1 MVLDR
6 RTSAF
11 FRGPQRSLP
20 FRKEL
25 SVIRRPLF
33 LLFSILLALRLP
45 LSAQTVR
52 VITVDA
58 AIFPASAQF
67 IHEAIQ
73 RSAERGDECIVIRLN
88 TPGGLLK
95 STRNIVTD
103 LLTSRVPVV
112 VYVSP
117 AGAQSA
123 SAGSFITLAANIA
136 AMAPG
141 TNIGAAH
148 PVNMQGGE
156 KDSIMNEKA
165 TNDAAAFIRTI
176 SEKRHRNVRWA
187 EEAVRKSI
195 AITETEALRDSVID
209 LIAPSVPELLRLIDG
224 RHVVV
229 EGGERTLR
237 TATAAVTEEE
247 MGWKFRLLDI
257 LNDPNIAYV
266 LFLLGLYGLLFELY
280 NPGSIFPG
288 VVGFIAIVIALY
300 SLNTL
305 PVNFAG
311 LALIVFGVVLFVLEL
326 KITSHGILTAG
337 GIISLLLGSV
347 MLINPESSL
356 EVIAISWGV
365 IIPAVLCTSLFFLFA
380 IGIGIRAQLRK
391 PVTGIEGIVGEL
403 GETVTP
409 LSPAGQVRVHGELW
423 NAVTAGEPLPAGR
436 SITVEA
442 VNGLTLTV
450 RMPQQESH

>member
-1 MVLDR
+1 M
-6 RTSAF
+6 T
-11 FRGPQRSLP
+11 P
-20 FRKEL
+20 
-25 SVIRRPLF
+25 RPLF
-33 LLFSILLALRLP
+33 LLFSLVLALPLP
-45 LSAQTVR
+45 VAAQTVR

-95 STRNIVTD
+95 STRTIVTD

-176 SEKRHRNVRWA
+176 SEKRHRNVHWA
-187 EEAVRKSI
+187 EDAVRKSI
-195 AITETEALRDSVID
+195 SITETEALRDSVID

-224 RHVVV
+224 RHVFV

-288 VVGFIAIVIALY
+288 VVGFIAIVVALY

-380 IGIGIRAQLRK
+380 IGVGIRAQLRK

-409 LSPAGQVRVHGELW
+409 LSPAGKVRVHGELW

-436 SITVEA
+436 KVTVEG

-450 RMPQQESH
+450 RLPEQESH

>member
-1 MVLDR
+1 VTR
-6 RTSAF
+6 HPA
-11 FRGPQRSLP
+11 
-20 FRKEL
+20 
-25 SVIRRPLF
+25 I
-33 LLFSILLALRLP
+33 LFSALALAFH
-45 LSAQTVR
+45 LSLTAQTVR

-58 AIFPASAQF
+58 TIFPASAQF
-67 IHEAIQ
+67 IHESLQ
-73 RSAERGDECIVIRLN
+73 RAADRGDECVIIRLN
-88 TPGGLLK
+88 TPGGLLA

-103 LLTSRVPVV
+103 LLTSRIPVV

-117 AGAQSA
+117 SGAQSA

-148 PVNMQGGE
+148 PVNLQGGE

-187 EEAVRKSI
+187 EDAVRKSI
-195 AITETEALRDSVID
+195 SITETEALRDSVID
-209 LIAPSVPELLRLIDG
+209 LIAPSIPELLRAIDG
-224 RHVVV
+224 RHVSV
-229 EGGERTLR
+229 EGGERILR
-237 TATAAVTEEE
+237 TAGATVTEEG

-266 LFLLGLYGLLFELY
+266 LFLLGLYGLLFEIY

-288 VVGFIAIVIALY
+288 IVGVIAIVLALY
-300 SLNTL
+300 SMNTL

-311 LALIVFGVVLFVLEL
+311 LALIVFGVVLFLLEI
-326 KITSHGILTAG
+326 KITSHGLLTVG
-337 GIISLLLGSV
+337 GIVSLLLGSV

-365 IIPAVLCTSLFFLFA
+365 IIPAVFCTALFFLLA
-380 IGIGIRAQLRK
+380 VGLGIRAQRRK
-391 PVTGIEGIVGEL
+391 PVTGVEGIVGEG

-423 NAVTAGEPLPAGR
+423 NAVTPGEPLPAGCP
-436 SITVEA
+436 ITV
-442 VNGLTLTV
+442 VSVSGLTLTV
-450 RMPQQESH
+450 RVPEKQSN

>member
-1 MVLDR
+1 
-6 RTSAF
+6 
-11 FRGPQRSLP
+11 
-20 FRKEL
+20 
-25 SVIRRPLF
+25 VIRRPVS
-33 LLFSILLALRLP
+33 LLLVGLLLAFRLTVA
-45 LSAQTVR
+45 AQTVR

-73 RSAERGDECIVIRLN
+73 RSADRGDECVVIRLN

-95 STRNIVTD
+95 STRMIVTD
-103 LLTSRVPVV
+103 ILTSRVPVV

-148 PVNMQGGE
+148 PVNLQGGE

-187 EEAVRKSI
+187 EDAVRKSI

-209 LIAPSVPELLRLIDG
+209 LIAPSIPELLRAIDG
-224 RHVVV
+224 RRVVV

-237 TATAAVTEEE
+237 TASAAVTEEE
-247 MGWKFRLLDI
+247 MGWKFRLLDV

-288 VVGFIAIVIALY
+288 VVGFIAIVLALY

-326 KITSHGILTAG
+326 KITSHGILTVG
-337 GIISLLLGSV
+337 GIVSLLLGSV
-347 MLINPESSL
+347 MLFNPESSL

-365 IIPAVLCTSLFFLFA
+365 IIPAVLCTSLFFLFI
-380 IGIGIRAQLRK
+380 IGIGIRAQSRK
-391 PVTGIEGIVGEL
+391 PVTGAEGIVGEQ
-403 GETVTP
+403 GEAVTS
-409 LSPAGQVRVHGELW
+409 LSPGGQVRVHGEVW
-423 NAVTAGEPLPAGR
+423 NAVTSGAPLPAGCK
-436 SITVEA
+436 ITVEA
-442 VNGLTLTV
+442 VRGLTLTV
-450 RMPQQESH
+450 RTSEQPSH

>member
-1 MVLDR
+1 MTHRPVFPLLVL
-6 RTSAF
+6 
-11 FRGPQRSLP
+11 
-20 FRKEL
+20 
-25 SVIRRPLF
+25 V
-33 LLFSILLALRLP
+33 LALRLAVT
-45 LSAQTVR
+45 AQTVR

-73 RSAERGDECIVIRLN
+73 RSVERGDECVVIRLN

-95 STRNIVTD
+95 STRTIVTD
-103 LLTSRVPVV
+103 LLTSRIPVV
-112 VYVSP
+112 VYVAPS
-117 AGAQSA
+117 GSQSA

-176 SEKRHRNVRWA
+176 SEKRHRNIRWA
-187 EEAVRKSI
+187 EDAVRRSI
-195 AITETEALRDSVID
+195 SITETEALRDSVID
-209 LIAPSVPELLRLIDG
+209 LIAPSIPELLRAIDG
-224 RHVVV
+224 RHILV

-247 MGWKFRLLDI
+247 MSWKFRLLDI

-288 VVGFIAIVIALY
+288 VVGFIAIVLALY

-311 LALIVFGVVLFVLEL
+311 LALIVFGVVLFVLEI
-326 KITSHGILTAG
+326 KIISHGLLTAG
-337 GIISLLLGSV
+337 GIVSLLLGSV

-365 IIPAVLCTSLFFLFA
+365 IIPAVLCTTLFFLFA
-380 IGIGIRAQLRK
+380 IGMGIRAQRRR
-391 PVTGIEGIVGEL
+391 PVTGVEGIVGEQ
-403 GETVTP
+403 GEAVTP
-409 LSPAGQVRVHGELW
+409 LSPGGQVRVHGELW
-423 NAVTAGEPLPAGR
+423 NAVTSGEPLPAG
-436 SITVEA
+436 SQITVEG
-442 VNGLTLTV
+442 VSGLTLTV
-450 RMPQQESH
+450 RLSEQQSH

>member
-1 MVLDR
+1 M
-6 RTSAF
+6 
-11 FRGPQRSLP
+11 
-20 FRKEL
+20 
-25 SVIRRPLF
+25 F
-33 LLFSILLALRLP
+33 LLVSSLLLLGPCIA
-45 LSAQTVR
+45 AQTVR

-73 RSAERGDECIVIRLN
+73 RSAERGDECVVIRLN

-95 STRNIVTD
+95 STRTIVTD

-117 AGAQSA
+117 SGAQSA

-187 EEAVRKSI
+187 EDAVRKSI

-209 LIAPSVPELLRLIDG
+209 LISPSVPELLRAIDG
-224 RHVVV
+224 RHVLV
-229 EGGERTLR
+229 EGIDRTLR
-237 TATAAVTEEE
+237 TANATVTEEE

-257 LNDPNIAYV
+257 LNDPNIAYL

-288 VVGFIAIVIALY
+288 VVGFIAIVLALY

-311 LALIVFGVVLFVLEL
+311 LALIVFGVVLFILEI
-326 KITSHGILTAG
+326 KIISHGLLTVG
-337 GIISLLLGSV
+337 GIVSLLLGSV

-380 IGIGIRAQLRK
+380 IGMGVRAQRRK
-391 PVTGIEGIVGEL
+391 PVTGAEGIVGER
-403 GETVTP
+403 GEAVTP
-409 LSPAGQVRVHGELW
+409 LSPAGQVRVHGETW
-423 NAVTAGEPLPAGR
+423 NAVTSGAPLPAGCE
-436 SITVEA
+436 ITVES
-442 VNGLTLTV
+442 VSGLTLTV
-450 RMPQQESH
+450 RMSGQSSQ

>member
-1 MVLDR
+1 M
-6 RTSAF
+6 
-11 FRGPQRSLP
+11 P
-20 FRKEL
+20 
-25 SVIRRPLF
+25 
-33 LLFSILLALRLP
+33 
-45 LSAQTVR
+45 AQTVR

-67 IHEAIQ
+67 IHEAIE
-73 RSAERGDECIVIRLN
+73 RSAARGDECIVIRLN

-95 STRNIVTD
+95 STRDIVTD
-103 LLTSRVPVV
+103 LLTSRVPVI
-112 VYVSP
+112 VYVAP
-117 AGAQSA
+117 PGAQSA

-148 PVNMQGGE
+148 PVNLQGGE

-165 TNDAAAFIRTI
+165 TNDAAAFIRSI
-176 SEKRHRNVRWA
+176 SEKRHRNMHWA
-187 EEAVRKSI
+187 EDAVRKSI

-209 LIAPSVPELLRLIDG
+209 LIAPSIPELLRAVDG
-224 RHVVV
+224 RRVTV
-229 EGGERTLR
+229 EGGERVLR
-237 TATAAVTEEE
+237 TASATVTEEE
-247 MGWKFRLLDI
+247 MGWKFRLLDV

-280 NPGSIFPG
+280 NPGAIFPG
-288 VVGFIAIVIALY
+288 IIGFIAIVLALY

-311 LALIVFGVVLFVLEL
+311 LALILFGVVLFILEL
-326 KITSHGILTAG
+326 KITSHGLLTVG
-337 GIISLLLGSV
+337 GVLSLLLGSV

-380 IGIGIRAQLRK
+380 IGIGIRAQRRK
-391 PVTGIEGIVGEL
+391 PVTGAEGIVGES

-409 LSPAGQVRVHGELW
+409 LSPEGKVQVHGELW
-423 NAVTAGEPLPAGR
+423 NAVSSGEPLPAG
-436 SITVEA
+436 SKVIVER

-450 RMPQQESH
+450 RAPEQQSH

>member
-1 MVLDR
+1 V
-6 RTSAF
+6 TH
-11 FRGPQRSLP
+11 
-20 FRKEL
+20 
-25 SVIRRPLF
+25 RPIF
-33 LLFSILLALRLP
+33 LLAVFVLALHLT
-45 LSAQTVR
+45 LTAQTVR

-67 IHEAIQ
+67 IHESIQ
-73 RSAERGDECIVIRLN
+73 RSAERGDECVVIRLN

-95 STRNIVTD
+95 STRMIVTD
-103 LLTSRVPVV
+103 LLTSGVPVV

-187 EEAVRKSI
+187 EDAVRRSI

-209 LIAPSVPELLRLIDG
+209 LIAPSLPELLRAIDG
-224 RHVVV
+224 RHVIV

-237 TATAAVTEEE
+237 TATATVTEEE

-266 LFLLGLYGLLFELY
+266 LFLLGLYGLLFELH
-280 NPGSIFPG
+280 NPGSILPG
-288 VVGFIAIVIALY
+288 VVGFIAIVLALY
-300 SLNTL
+300 SFNTL

-311 LALIVFGVVLFVLEL
+311 LALIVFGVALFVLEL
-326 KITSHGILTAG
+326 KIASHGILTVG
-337 GIISLLLGSV
+337 GIISLLLGSM

-365 IIPAVLCTSLFFLFA
+365 IIPAVLCTALFFLFV
-380 IGIGIRAQLRK
+380 IGLGIRAQSRK
-391 PVTGIEGIVGEL
+391 PVTGVEGIVGER
-403 GETVTP
+403 GEAVTP
-409 LSPAGQVRVHGELW
+409 LSPAGTVRVHGELW
-423 NAVTAGEPLPAGR
+423 SAVTSGEKLPAG
-436 SITVEA
+436 STVTVES
-442 VNGLTLTV
+442 VSSLTLTV
-450 RMPQQESH
+450 RMSELQSH

>member
-1 MVLDR
+1 M
-6 RTSAF
+6 
-11 FRGPQRSLP
+11 
-20 FRKEL
+20 
-25 SVIRRPLF
+25 IRRPVS
-33 LLFSILLALRLP
+33 LLIVVILVAFRLP
-45 LSAQTVR
+45 VAAQTVR

-73 RSAERGDECIVIRLN
+73 RSADRGDECLVIRLN

-95 STRNIVTD
+95 STRMIVTD

-148 PVNMQGGE
+148 PVNLQGVQ

-165 TNDAAAFIRTI
+165 TNDAAFIRTI

-187 EEAVRKSI
+187 EDAVRKSI

-209 LIAPSVPELLRLIDG
+209 LIAPSVPALLRAIDG
-224 RHVVV
+224 RRVVV

-237 TATAAVTEEE
+237 TASAAVTEEE

-266 LFLLGLYGLLFELY
+266 LFLLGLYGLLFELQ
-280 NPGSIFPG
+280 NPGSILPG
-288 VVGFIAIVIALY
+288 VVGFIAIVLALY

-305 PVNFAG
+305 PVNYAG
-311 LALIVFGVVLFVLEL
+311 LALIVFGVVLFVLEI
-326 KITSHGILTAG
+326 KITSHGLLTGG
-337 GIISLLLGSV
+337 GIVSLLLGSM

-365 IIPAVLCTSLFFLFA
+365 IIPAVLCTALFFLFVV
-380 IGIGIRAQLRK
+380 GLGIRAQARK
-391 PVTGIEGIVGEL
+391 PVTGVEGIVGER
-403 GETVTP
+403 GEAVTP
-409 LSPAGQVRVHGELW
+409 LSPAGKVRVHGELW
-423 NAVTAGEPLPAGR
+423 SALTSGEKLPAGCTV
-436 SITVEA
+436 TVES
-442 VNGLTLTV
+442 VSGLTLTV
-450 RMPQQESH
+450 RMSELQSH

>member
-1 MVLDR
+1 L
-6 RTSAF
+6 
-11 FRGPQRSLP
+11 
-20 FRKEL
+20 
-25 SVIRRPLF
+25 IRRPVYLF
-33 LLFSILLALRLP
+33 LACMLAVGLM
-45 LSAQTVR
+45 SAAQTVT

-67 IHEAIQ
+67 IHEAIERASQ
-73 RSAERGDECIVIRLN
+73 RGDECVVIRLN

-117 AGAQSA
+117 SGAQSA

-209 LIAPSVPELLRLIDG
+209 LITPSIPELLRAIDG
-224 RHVVV
+224 RRVVV

-237 TATAAVTEEE
+237 TANAVVTEES

-280 NPGSIFPG
+280 NPGAILPG
-288 VVGFIAIVIALY
+288 VVGFIAIVLALY

-326 KITSHGILTAG
+326 KITSHGILTVG
-337 GIISLLLGSV
+337 GIVSLLLGSV

-380 IGIGIRAQLRK
+380 IGIGIRAQRRK
-391 PVTGIEGIVGEL
+391 PVTGAEGIL
-403 GETVTP
+403 GEPGVTITA

-423 NAVTAGEPLPAGR
+423 NAVASGDAIPAR
-436 SITVEA
+436 CAVTV
-442 VNGLTLTV
+442 VGVSGLTLTV
-450 RMPQQESH
+450 RPSEQQLN

>member
-1 MVLDR
+1 MTHRPVFPLLVL
-6 RTSAF
+6 
-11 FRGPQRSLP
+11 
-20 FRKEL
+20 
-25 SVIRRPLF
+25 V
-33 LLFSILLALRLP
+33 LALRLAVT
-45 LSAQTVR
+45 AQTVR

-73 RSAERGDECIVIRLN
+73 RSVERGDECVVIRLN

-95 STRNIVTD
+95 STRTIVTD
-103 LLTSRVPVV
+103 LLTSRIPVV
-112 VYVSP
+112 VYVAPS
-117 AGAQSA
+117 GSQSA

-176 SEKRHRNVRWA
+176 SEKRHRNIRWA
-187 EEAVRKSI
+187 EDAVRRSI
-195 AITETEALRDSVID
+195 SITETEALRDSVID
-209 LIAPSVPELLRLIDG
+209 LIAPSIPELLRAIDG
-224 RHVVV
+224 RHILV

-247 MGWKFRLLDI
+247 MSWKFRLLDI

-288 VVGFIAIVIALY
+288 VVGFIAIVLALY

-311 LALIVFGVVLFVLEL
+311 LALIVFGVVLFVLEI
-326 KITSHGILTAG
+326 KIISHGLLTAG
-337 GIISLLLGSV
+337 GIVSLLLGSV

-365 IIPAVLCTSLFFLFA
+365 IIPAVLCTTLFFLFA
-380 IGIGIRAQLRK
+380 IGMGIRAQRRR
-391 PVTGIEGIVGEL
+391 PVTGVEGIVGEQ

-409 LSPAGQVRVHGELW
+409 LSPGGQVRVHGELW
-423 NAVTAGEPLPAGR
+423 NAVTSGEPLPAG
-436 SITVEA
+436 SQITVEG
-442 VNGLTLTV
+442 VSGLTLTV
-450 RMPQQESH
+450 RLSEQQSH

>member
-1 MVLDR
+1 V
-6 RTSAF
+6 
-11 FRGPQRSLP
+11 
-20 FRKEL
+20 
-25 SVIRRPLF
+25 F
-33 LLFSILLALRLP
+33 LLVIFLLAFRLTAT
-45 LSAQTVR
+45 AQTVR

-95 STRNIVTD
+95 STRMIVTD
-103 LLTSRVPVV
+103 LLTSHVPVV

-187 EEAVRKSI
+187 EDAVRKSI

-209 LIAPSVPELLRLIDG
+209 LIAPSIPELLLAIDG
-224 RHVVV
+224 RRVVV

-266 LFLLGLYGLLFELY
+266 LFLLGLYGLMFELY

-288 VVGFIAIVIALY
+288 VVGFIAIVLALY

-326 KITSHGILTAG
+326 KITSHGILTVG
-337 GIISLLLGSV
+337 GIVSLLLGSV
-347 MLINPESSL
+347 MLFNPESSL

-365 IIPAVLCTSLFFLFA
+365 IIPAVLCTSLFFLFI
-380 IGIGIRAQLRK
+380 IGIGIRAQARK
-391 PVTGIEGIVGEL
+391 PVTGAEGIVGER
-403 GETVTP
+403 GEAVTA
-409 LSPAGQVRVHGELW
+409 LSPGGQVRVHGELW
-423 NAVTAGEPLPAGR
+423 NAVSSGEEIPAGCKV
-436 SITVEA
+436 TVEG
-442 VNGLTLTV
+442 VRGLTLTV
-450 RMPQQESH
+450 RASEQPSH

>member
-1 MVLDR
+1 VTR
-6 RTSAF
+6 H
-11 FRGPQRSLP
+11 P
-20 FRKEL
+20 
-25 SVIRRPLF
+25 VLF
-33 LLFSILLALRLP
+33 LAALIFVVRLT
-45 LSAQTVR
+45 AAAGTVR
-52 VITVDA
+52 VIDVDA
-58 AIFPASAQF
+58 AIMPASAQF
-67 IHEAIQ
+67 IHESIE
-73 RSAERGDECIVIRLN
+73 RSVERGDECIVIRLN

-95 STRNIVTD
+95 STRSIVTD
-103 LLTSRVPVV
+103 ILTSRVPVV

-123 SAGSFITLAANIA
+123 SAGSFVTLAANIA

-148 PVNMQGGE
+148 PVNLQGGE

-176 SEKRHRNVRWA
+176 SEKRHRNMRWA
-187 EEAVRKSI
+187 EDAVRSSI
-195 AITETEALRDSVID
+195 SITETEALRDSVID
-209 LIAPSVPELLRLIDG
+209 LIASSVPELLRAIDG
-224 RHVVV
+224 REVMV
-229 EGGERTLR
+229 EGGPRILH
-237 TATAAVTEEE
+237 TASATVTEEN
-247 MGWKFRLLDI
+247 MSWKFRLLDI

-288 VVGFIAIVIALY
+288 VVGFIAIVLALY

-311 LALIVFGVVLFVLEL
+311 LALIVFGVVLFILEI
-326 KITSHGILTAG
+326 KITSHGLLTVG

-365 IIPAVLCTSLFFLFA
+365 IIPAVLCTALFFLFA
-380 IGIGIRAQLRK
+380 IGVGIRAQRRK
-391 PVTGIEGIVGEL
+391 PVTGAEGIVGEP
-403 GETVTP
+403 GETVTA
-409 LSPAGQVRVHGELW
+409 LSPAGKVRVHGELW
-423 NAVTAGEPLPAGR
+423 NAVASGEPLPAGCQV
-436 SITVEA
+436 IVER
-442 VNGLTLTV
+442 VSGLTLTV
-450 RMPQQESH
+450 RRPEQQTH